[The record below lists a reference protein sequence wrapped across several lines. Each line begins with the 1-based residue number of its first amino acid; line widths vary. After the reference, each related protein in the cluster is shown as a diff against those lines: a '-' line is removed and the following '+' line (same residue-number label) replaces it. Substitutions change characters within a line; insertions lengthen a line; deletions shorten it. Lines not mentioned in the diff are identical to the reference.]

1 MDLLEPPVIAGK
13 AGGRRNERDLD
24 NVDPSA
30 VGCQSAGRGPNP
42 CEDEAAGA
50 NEGINFFLQL

>member
-1 MDLLEPPVIAGK
+1 MDLLEDPPVIAG
-13 AGGRRNERDLD
+13 GRPNERDLD

-30 VGCQSAGRGPNP
+30 VGCQSGGRGPNP

-50 NEGINFFLQL
+50 